1 MSDENSI
8 CIVVTVIAEQTFKIF
23 SEDTPS
29 DDQITKDFE
38 AVKFT
43 LDPAP
48 PCRWKYELN
57 NVHIVVSKEDNI
69 VTRNFSLAV
78 IINIDQSNI
87 EFVKEMMAD
96 EGYYDKDDGF
106 NWSSAINY
114 FIADTTVASDYA
126 DFLSEN
132 IDIGVMEL
140 GSQRSILFRNIR
152 DDP

>member
-8 CIVVTVIAEQTFKIF
+8 CIVATVVAEQTFKIF
-23 SEDTPS
+23 SENAPS
-29 DDQITKDFE
+29 DDQIRKDFE

-57 NVHIVVSKEDNI
+57 NVHIVVSKEDNF

-96 EGYYDKDDGF
+96 EGYYDNDDGF

-114 FIADTTVASDYA
+114 FIADTTVAPDYA

-132 IDIGVMEL
+132 IDIGVMKL
-140 GSQRSILFRNIR
+140 GS
-152 DDP
+152 

>member
-48 PCRWKYELN
+48 PCSWKYELN
-57 NVHIVVSKEDNI
+57 SVHVDVIKEDNT
-69 VTRNFSLAV
+69 VKRNFSVEV
-78 IINIDQSNI
+78 IINIDQSNF
-87 EFVKEMMAD
+87 EFVKICC
-96 EGYYDKDDGF
+96 KITKTL
-106 NWSSAINY
+106 AIVKIIKVFLQDFGKFFKFCLFTIRTNKS
-114 FIADTTVASDYA
+114 IA
-126 DFLSEN
+126 N
-132 IDIGVMEL
+132 DIMKPC
-140 GSQRSILFRNIR
+140 
-152 DDP
+152 DDPERIMK